1 METKKGGKRCPKRP
15 YFDTP
20 LGPIAVGC
28 FAAHPSIGGVCNV
41 DIVGEGHA
49 EDLSVPDRVATKRA
63 LKIVGVPSTAGEKL
77 SGRNPPVAMAT
88 PTIFR

>member
-1 METKKGGKRCPKRP
+1 MGS
-15 YFDTP
+15 
-20 LGPIAVGC
+20 
-28 FAAHPSIGGVCNV
+28 FAAQPSIGGVCNV

-49 EDLSVPDRVATKRA
+49 EDLAVPDRVATNRA
-63 LKIVGVPSTAGEKL
+63 LKTVSVPLAAGEKL